1 MIKDEIIETTG
12 KKVNKNLSVWYQ
24 SKVLELADLLL
35 RKVEKESIQ
44 VKSNRSFEPYEL
56 EVITK

>member
-1 MIKDEIIETTG
+1 MG